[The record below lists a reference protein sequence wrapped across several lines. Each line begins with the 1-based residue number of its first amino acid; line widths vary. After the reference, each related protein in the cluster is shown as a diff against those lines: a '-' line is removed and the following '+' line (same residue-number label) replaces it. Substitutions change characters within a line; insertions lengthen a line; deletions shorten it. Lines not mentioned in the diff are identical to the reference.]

1 MNDERKEI
9 WERIERNSHQITEL
23 LIRQSSVPVGGTTQV
38 SEFFPGGE
46 TKQIELNAQQIR
58 HRLDKLRRQQRILNF
73 ASGHLDSIRAG
84 LSVEGTHD
92 SSIINSD
99 RRVTSHDIDRF
110 IDYCERHINDFEN
123 AVAAD
128 AHNMDSDIDSDD
140 ERDADLFFN
149 FTDEVE
155 QSEHDAANTE
165 TKVTVQLYRY

>member
-1 MNDERKEI
+1 M
-9 WERIERNSHQITEL
+9 
-23 LIRQSSVPVGGTTQV
+23 
-38 SEFFPGGE
+38 
-46 TKQIELNAQQIR
+46 
-58 HRLDKLRRQQRILNF
+58 
-73 ASGHLDSIRAG
+73 GHLNSIRAG

-128 AHNMDSDIDSDD
+128 ANNMNSDIDSDD
-140 ERDADLFFN
+140 ERNADLIFN